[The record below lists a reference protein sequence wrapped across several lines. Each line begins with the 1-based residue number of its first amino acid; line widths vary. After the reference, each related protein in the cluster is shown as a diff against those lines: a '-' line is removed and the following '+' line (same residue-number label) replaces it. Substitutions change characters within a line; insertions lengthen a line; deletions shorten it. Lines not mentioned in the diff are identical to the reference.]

1 MDLMVV
7 QLMQD
12 KNLCYLEVYM
22 NRDKMMVRLKSKIS
36 DKRFEHSLGVEYT
49 AACMAMVHGA
59 DVEKARLAGL
69 LHDCAKGLP
78 TSEKL
83 EKARKHNIPVNKFEE
98 KNPDMLHAKL
108 GAFYAR
114 YKYDVTDEEILDA
127 IRYHTTGR
135 PNMSLLEKIIFVA
148 DYIEP
153 NRKMVRDMEEI
164 RKEAFLDIDQC
175 VLHILKNTLEYLNS
189 TTMDVDY
196 TTQMTYNYYLNHVI

>member
-49 AACMAMVHGA
+49 AACMAMAHGA